1 MDLDKYINKY
11 TNVSRGELEK
21 LSACHFNT
29 VSSESRSELM
39 FECLVRRRHE
49 KRERE
54 KKNGRAALRTRPLVQ
69 VLSVTVQPKK
79 DSPLLIYGEICGE
92 VYDSGAKQVHELY
105 KRQPDA
111 AEIVGTNTELSLIG
125 QDYSSFPP
133 RTLTPLS
140 WINVKLYDGNDNLF
154 AKRRFCLD
162 EDQFEND
169 YEEVK
174 CRVISC
180 IQGDITFKYII
191 IPFGVNCRISIKM
204 FDRHLVNDHIDVN
217 GKIVVRY
224 GNTYGNCIDE
234 ECVIFDKQNFDFERV
249 GFESKTRFLK
259 IPRCWLATPAYAP
272 FIVTLDLSEFGT
284 SRKILNETI
293 ELLRGS
299 TSGDSFFQEEMG
311 LLIMVE
317 AEWFEPDPFGS
328 PSLLEISTKDMEEL
342 DTDGEDESSDE
353 ESDDDLPSNSV
364 LSWNLKPHCTWPSP
378 AVEIFSVFI
387 GREKSKAIQIHGS
400 VEVLIDGEVKYYIF
414 KREERD
420 ALRLQEHVN
429 TAPILDGSRFF
440 ENFSSLGMKFDIKD
454 VDGRLA
460 VKGFVDWYAGVLG
473 SNFYHEKQLC
483 SSILGQNGFAAV
495 HYSIF
500 SDAVLANIKV
510 YLNLKRGGVDVY
522 PEVVSGSLITQYSC
536 YDYSTRYNK
545 DYYRIVLFKSDEDSV
560 QISSNGTIPLSRS
573 MVVVPTYSSL
583 VVDVN
588 LSFGDSSGQMLS
600 CSEIM
605 RFNINEDRK
614 TLETTDYSLCMELS
628 WCEIK

>member
-29 VSSESRSELM
+29 VSSESRSEYM

-317 AEWFEPDPFGS
+317 AEWFEPDPFGVCKS
-328 PSLLEISTKDMEEL
+328 PSLLEISAKDMEEL
-342 DTDGEDESSDE
+342 DTDGEDESSD
-353 ESDDDLPSNSV
+353 DDLPSNSV
-364 LSWNLKPHCTWPSP
+364 LSWSSP

-429 TAPILDGSRFF
+429 TAPILDDSRLF

-510 YLNLKRGGVDVY
+510 YLNLKRGAVDVY

>member
-317 AEWFEPDPFGS
+317 AEWFEPDPFGVCKS
-328 PSLLEISTKDMEEL
+328 PSLLEISAKDMEEL
-342 DTDGEDESSDE
+342 DTDGEDES
-353 ESDDDLPSNSV
+353 SDDDLPSNSV

-429 TAPILDGSRFF
+429 TAPILDGSRLF

-522 PEVVSGSLITQYSC
+522 TEVVSGSLITQYSC

>member
-11 TNVSRGELEK
+11 PNVSRGELEK
-21 LSACHFNT
+21 LSACHFNR
-29 VSSESRSELM
+29 VSGESLSESM
-39 FECLVRRRHE
+39 FECFVRRRHE
-49 KRERE
+49 ERQRE
-54 KKNGRAALRTRPLVQ
+54 KENGRAALRTRPLVQ
-69 VLSVTVQPKK
+69 VLSVTVQPKR
-79 DSPLLIYGEICGE
+79 SPLLIYGEICGE

-125 QDYSSFPP
+125 QDFSSFPP

-140 WINVKLYDGNDNLF
+140 WINVELYDGNNHTF
-154 AKRRFCLD
+154 AKQRFCLD

-174 CRVISC
+174 CREISC
-180 IQGDITFKYII
+180 IQGNITFKYII
-191 IPFGVNCRISIKM
+191 IPFGVQCRISFKIL
-204 FDRHLVNDHIDVN
+204 DRHLVNDHIDVN

-249 GFESKTRFLK
+249 GFESKARFLK

-293 ELLRGS
+293 ELLEGS
-299 TSGDSFFQEEMG
+299 TSADSFFQEEMG

-317 AEWFEPDPFGS
+317 AEWFEPDPYGS
-328 PSLLEISTKDMEEL
+328 PSLLEISAKDMEEL

-353 ESDDDLPSNSV
+353 ESDDDLPSNFV
-364 LSWNLKPHCTWPSP
+364 LSGNLKPHCTWPSP

-400 VEVLIDGEVKYYIF
+400 FEVLIDDEVKYYIF

-429 TAPILDGSRFF
+429 TTPILDGSRLF

-460 VKGFVDWYAGVLG
+460 IKGFVDFDARVLS

-500 SDAVLANIKV
+500 SEAVLANIKV

-600 CSEIM
+600 CAEIM
-605 RFNINEDRK
+605 RFKINEGRK
-614 TLETTDYSLCMELS
+614 TIETTDYSLCMELG

>member
-317 AEWFEPDPFGS
+317 AEWFEPDPFGVCKS

-364 LSWNLKPHCTWPSP
+364 LSWSSP

>member
-11 TNVSRGELEK
+11 PNVSRGELEK
-21 LSACHFNT
+21 MSACHFNR
-29 VSSESRSELM
+29 VRGESLSESM
-39 FECLVRRRHE
+39 FESFVRGRHE
-49 KRERE
+49 ERERE
-54 KKNGRAALRTRPLVQ
+54 KENGRAALRTRPLVQ
-69 VLSVTVQPKK
+69 VLSVTVQPKR
-79 DSPLLIYGEICGE
+79 SPLLIYGEICGE

-111 AEIVGTNTELSLIG
+111 AELVGTNTELSLIG
-125 QDYSSFPP
+125 QDFSSFPP

-140 WINVKLYDGNDNLF
+140 WINVELYDGNNHTF
-154 AKRRFCLD
+154 AKQRFCLD

-174 CRVISC
+174 CREISC
-180 IQGDITFKYII
+180 IQGKITFKYII
-191 IPFGVNCRISIKM
+191 IPFGVQCRISFKIIG
-204 FDRHLVNDHIDVN
+204 RHLVNDHIDVN

-249 GFESKTRFLK
+249 GFERKARFLK

-293 ELLRGS
+293 ELLEGS
-299 TSGDSFFQEEMG
+299 TSEDSFFQEEMG

-328 PSLLEISTKDMEEL
+328 PSLLEISAKDMEEL

-400 VEVLIDGEVKYYIF
+400 FEVLIDDEVKYYIF

-429 TAPILDGSRFF
+429 TAPILDGSRLF

-460 VKGFVDWYAGVLG
+460 IKGFVDFEARVL
-473 SNFYHEKQLC
+473 SFNFYQEKQLC

-500 SDAVLANIKV
+500 SEAVLANIKV

-600 CSEIM
+600 CAEIM

-614 TLETTDYSLCMELS
+614 TLETTDYSLCMELG
-628 WCEIK
+628 WCDIK

>member
-29 VSSESRSELM
+29 VSSESRSEYM

-317 AEWFEPDPFGS
+317 AEWFEPDPFGVCKS
-328 PSLLEISTKDMEEL
+328 PSLLEISAKDMEEL
-342 DTDGEDESSDE
+342 DTDGEDES
-353 ESDDDLPSNSV
+353 SDDDLPSNSV

-429 TAPILDGSRFF
+429 TAPILDDSRLF

-510 YLNLKRGGVDVY
+510 YLNLKRGAVDVY